1 MLLEHELP
9 QTTCLCGSEKPYHQC
24 CFPFHSGERYP
35 ETAEQLMRSRYVAYV
50 KQLSPYLLQTWCL
63 KNRPEN
69 IEFDPNIIWKKL
81 TIHSKKKGR
90 KKDREGWV
98 SFSATYE
105 VSFKGLLLKE
115 KSFFLRDQ
123 DNHWCYVSGLFEP
136 V

>member
-1 MLLEHELP
+1 
-9 QTTCLCGSEKPYHQC
+9 
-24 CFPFHSGERYP
+24 
-35 ETAEQLMRSRYVAYV
+35 MRSRYVAYV

-98 SFSATYE
+98 SFSAIYE